1 MVKRYKGGL
10 MGSTEAITSIADAR
24 GVWGI
29 VQATQSRNVGNW
41 PGLLATETPGS
52 GSGAGFSNG
61 FMTVSNVSVTDSNY
75 TVLNDTPNISTA
87 GGYIKITGRG
97 FVSGCVVYVGG
108 TPAISTTFISSTEV
122 RAQIAAATS
131 NTLMVYVVNPDG
143 STGIKLSSLVFSG
156 TPTWAT
162 GATLTSQVTDVV
174 FSISFAATSDSAITA
189 YTVDTGSSLPPGT
202 SLFANGLFTG
212 TVTGISSDTTYSFAV
227 VATDTENQDTAR
239 TFNVTF
245 STGDQY
251 FYLTPLLLNGDGN
264 TWIRDSSVNNF
275 LPTIGNDTKP
285 SAFSPY
291 NSNWSGF
298 FDGTGDYLDV
308 SGSSNLAFG
317 TNDFT
322 IEFFAYIVALNTFM
336 MFYDSRTAEGLY
348 PAIYKHSDNTI
359 RYYVNSGQAIAGP
372 ALAANTWYHIVVSRV
387 SGITRMFVNGT
398 QVVSTY
404 TDTNN
409 YLNGAGRPRIGANG
423 TDATSGVNGYISN
436 LRVLNGTGYTSV
448 TVPTSRLTTTSQSA
462 SNCQLLTLQDNRF
475 VDNSTNAFTITP
487 NGDVSN
493 RSFGPFTETDIVS
506 GSAYFDGTGDHLIV
520 TDNAGMELG
529 AGDFC
534 VECWIYPT
542 SVTNT
547 AVVIDKRSGGYAPLL
562 LWRSGSTL
570 QIYMSLNGSSW
581 GLASAVT
588 VGALS
593 VNRWYH
599 VAVFR
604 VGSSLYTSFNG
615 VVTLVTASGSGTLV
629 NNSTNWYIGTET
641 NGSTNPWTGYIAD
654 MRFVVG
660 SGIYTSANFTPT
672 TSSLSSVANTQLLTL
687 QYRRG
692 DNNHRFV
699 EESGVQALTTRTGN
713 PSQGSFSPHSPAGWS
728 TYFNGSSYLNVVS
741 NAAFAFGTGDF
752 TLEAWIF
759 LPVYPSAGTVAGQII
774 SAHNWNGSGFDFGWR
789 VNTAGP
795 LYFEAVGGANLT
807 STIVVPL
814 GQWNHVACV
823 RSSGTITFYI
833 NGLSRGS
840 ASITTSIPST
850 TAISLGHSLT
860 GGTYGALTGYI
871 SNARVVKGVAVYT
884 ANFTPQTSS
893 LSSTQSSGT
902 NIAAI
907 TAGQTSLLTL
917 QDNRFKDNSTNAF
930 ALTNGSAS
938 IQAFSPFR
946 GSGSYSPATHGGS
959 AYFDGS
965 GDYVYIANNA
975 VMTLGTND
983 HCIELW
989 MYPNG
994 AQNQYTTVW
1003 FYSIGAASGATNT
1016 YYFSIGSDA
1025 GGGISVLGGP
1035 LSGVWAVT
1043 LGGLGST
1050 EYNAILNV
1058 WTHVVL
1064 TRRGSAYRLFLNG
1077 VLKAYTTYAGSIIA
1091 QGGSFSIGW
1100 DGANA
1105 TTYYKGW
1112 LSNFRVINGSIPTAY
1127 QTTSTTLGTTIFT
1140 PPTSVPAFEAN
1151 TVMAMNFTNG
1161 GIVDATGRIT
1171 FETLADTKISNVAS
1185 KFGSGSLYFDG
1196 TGDYVV
1202 APSNPAFGFGTG
1214 DFTVECWVY
1223 FNSTSGTF
1231 VPFAQSDALGSSTN
1245 DKWFF
1250 ALGSSTL
1257 RLQTHSSGGF
1267 TCTTPW
1273 TPSTGIWYHIAA
1285 VRSSG
1290 TILLFINGT
1299 SGTVTTTGTP
1309 SGYSL
1314 SQNGLSIGAM
1324 STPYHLN
1331 GYIDDFR
1338 ITRFARYT
1346 ASFTVPSSAFLTR

>member
-10 MGSTEAITSIADAR
+10 MGSTEAVTSIGDAR
-24 GVWGI
+24 GMWGT
-29 VQATQSRNVGNW
+29 VQATQARNTGNW
-41 PGLLATETPGS
+41 PALLTTETPGP
-52 GSGAGFSNG
+52 GSGAGFANA
-61 FMTVSNVSVTDSNY
+61 FMTVSNVAVTDSNY
-75 TVLNDTPNISTA
+75 TVLNDTPNISTS

-108 TPAISTTFISSTEV
+108 TPATSTTFISSTEV

-156 TPTWAT
+156 TPSWTT
-162 GATLTSQVTDVV
+162 GATLSTQVTDVA

-251 FYLTPLLLNGDGN
+251 FYLTSLLLNGDGN
-264 TWIRDSSVNNF
+264 TWVRDSSVNNF
-275 LPTIGNDTKP
+275 LPTIGGDTRP
-285 SAFSPY
+285 VAFSPY
-291 NSNWSGF
+291 NAYWSTLFAAGN
-298 FDGTGDYLDV
+298 YLVV
-308 SGSSNLAFG
+308 SGNNNLAFG
-317 TNDFT
+317 TSDFT
-322 IEFFAYIVALNTFM
+322 IECFFYSTDVTTSGFI
-336 MFYDSRTAEGLY
+336 YDSRTAGSQAV
-348 PAIYKHSDNTI
+348 PAIYMGGGTL
-359 RYYVNSGQAIAGP
+359 RYYVSGADRITSGTIVT
-372 ALAANTWYHIVVSRV
+372 NRWYHLVVSRV
-387 SGITRMFVNGT
+387 SGNTRMFLDGVQTG
-398 QVVSTY
+398 STY
-404 TDTNN
+404 VDATT
-409 YLNGAGRPRIGANG
+409 YLNNASRPVIGTNGDGATFGCY
-423 TDATSGVNGYISN
+423 GYISN
-436 LRVLNGTGYTSV
+436 LRVLNGTGTTSP
-448 TVPTSRLTTTSQSA
+448 TVPTAPLTAIANT
-462 SNCQLLTLQDNRF
+462 QLLTLQDNRF
-475 VDNSTNAFTITP
+475 KDNSTNAYAITVTGATATKSFT
-487 NGDVSN
+487 
-493 RSFGPFTETDIVS
+493 PFVETDLIT
-506 GSAYFDGTGDHLIV
+506 GSAYFDGTTDFLTIA
-520 TDNAGMELG
+520 DNAALELG

-542 SVTNT
+542 SVSGT
-547 AVVIDKRSGGYAPLL
+547 AIVIDKRSGGYAPLL

-593 VNRWYH
+593 VNQWYH
-599 VAVFR
+599 VAIFR
-604 VGSSLYTSFNG
+604 VGTSLYTSFNG
-615 VVTLVTASGSGTLV
+615 VVSLVTASGSGTLV
-629 NNSTNWYIGTET
+629 NNATNWYIGTET

-660 SGIYTSANFTPT
+660 SSPYSASNFTPPT
-672 TSSLSSVANTQLLTL
+672 TLLTTITNTQFLSL

-728 TYFNGSSYLNVVS
+728 GYFD
-741 NAAFAFGTGDF
+741 GTGDYLTVPASSDF
-752 TLEAWIF
+752 NFGTDDYTIEGWIYSSSLTWTLYATGGGGSSDQF
-759 LPVYPSAGTVAGQII
+759 SCDAGTLYWNFGTFAGITSFFVTSDLNTWTHVAASRTSG
-774 SAHNWNGSGFDFGWR
+774 NTRVFKNGGLKASTSTVASIGSS
-789 VNTAGP
+789 VNTLQIGRRSDGF
-795 LYFEAVGGANLT
+795 YLT
-807 STIVVPL
+807 
-814 GQWNHVACV
+814 
-823 RSSGTITFYI
+823 
-833 NGLSRGS
+833 
-840 ASITTSIPST
+840 
-850 TAISLGHSLT
+850 
-860 GGTYGALTGYI
+860 TGYM
-871 SNARVVKGVAVYT
+871 SNIRVVKGTSQYT
-884 ANFTPQTSS
+884 ANFTPATTALTAVENTKLLILQNNRFIDANT
-893 LSSTQSSGT
+893 TPKT
-902 NIAAI
+902 IT
-907 TAGQTSLLTL
+907 TAG
-917 QDNRFKDNSTNAF
+917 DVK
-930 ALTNGSAS
+930 

-946 GSGSYSPATHGGS
+946 GSGTYSPATHGGS

-983 HCIELW
+983 HTIEFW

-994 AQNQYTTVW
+994 AQNQYSVVW
-1003 FYSIGAASGATNT
+1003 FYSVVASSGSTNT
-1016 YYFSIGSDA
+1016 YYMSIGSDA

-1043 LGGLGST
+1043 LGGLTST

-1058 WTHVVL
+1058 WTHVVV

-1100 DGANA
+1100 DGSNA

-1112 LSNFRVINGSIPTAY
+1112 ISGFRVVNGNIPVAY
-1127 QTTSTTLGTTIFT
+1127 QTASTTLGTTIFT

-1161 GIVDATGRIT
+1161 GIVDATGRHN

-1214 DFTVECWVY
+1214 DFTIECWIY

-1250 ALGSSTL
+1250 ALGSNTL
-1257 RLQTHSSGGF
+1257 RLQTHSAGGF